1 MDIITGLLSGNKR
14 ALARLISMIENE
26 DDRAIDSLKELYA
39 KTGKAK
45 VIGITG
51 PPGAGKS
58 TLTDKLIKQLCEDG
72 AKICVIAVD
81 PTSPFSGG
89 AILGDRIR
97 MNDRAA
103 DANVFIRSMGT
114 RGALGGLS
122 KAVHGAVNAMD
133 LFGADYIFI
142 ETVGVGQSEVDI
154 IKIADTVVMVM
165 VPGLGDDIQAIKAG
179 IMEVGD
185 VFVVNKADR
194 EGADRT
200 VMEIRAVLEFNAQ
213 SDYTPPVLKTVAED
227 GEGVGA
233 LLEAIS
239 AHRTYMAE
247 SGKAVELQK
256 TRIAQKLMDIF
267 QSNMLKNVQR
277 LDQETNLMEELV
289 QSVYEK
295 KLDPYTAAE
304 KLSGHIDCNSAANP
318 ASPH

>member
-1 MDIITGLLSGNKR
+1 MDIIAGLQNNKKR

-26 DDRAIDSLKELYA
+26 EDEAVEILKRLYA

-45 VIGITG
+45 IIGITG

-58 TLTDKLIKQLCEDG
+58 TLTDKLIKHLCDQG
-72 AKICVIAVD
+72 FKIGVIAVD

-97 MNDRAA
+97 MNDLST
-103 DANVFIRSMGT
+103 DPNVFIRSMGT

-133 LFGADYIFI
+133 LFGFDYIFI

-185 VFVVNKADR
+185 IFVVNKSDR

-200 VMEIRAVLEFNAQ
+200 VKEIRAVLEFNLQ
-213 SDYTPPVLKTVAED
+213 SGYIPPVLKTIAED
-227 GEGVGA
+227 GEGVEA
-233 LLEAIS
+233 LTESIETHRDYMIS
-239 AHRTYMAE
+239 
-247 SGKAVELQK
+247 SGKAAESQKRRIEL
-256 TRIAQKLMDIF
+256 KLMDIF
-267 QSNMLKNVQR
+267 QGNVLKNIR
-277 LDQETNLMEELV
+277 KLDNETNLMQTLV
-289 QSVYEK
+289 QSVYDK
-295 KLDPYTAAE
+295 KTDPYTAAE
-304 KLSGHIDCNSAANP
+304 QLSENI
-318 ASPH
+318 